1 MAKERPV
8 TAGGATADT
17 RGREATPP
25 HPHVGRTPPSPPAP
39 GPRRPA
45 TGGPTDPRPIA
56 SPFLTDPAA
65 PATGPATP
73 AAGPTA
79 PAAGQAAPAAG
90 PTAPATDQPAPAA
103 HPAGPA
109 EPAPPPAAGATA
121 PAPAAGPPANPAP
134 PPTPDAI
141 TTPTRDPVTTP
152 TQDAAQP
159 APDTA
164 QPAPDAA
171 QPAPNGAQPAPP
183 APNAAPPAP
192 DANTTPDPDEPAD
205 ADRPPAQDQTADAA
219 RRPAPHPPVDTA
231 QPPPATVQP
240 LAATAQPPAAR
251 ADVDEAPGK
260 RTAAERPDLPR
271 NDTQPITPEPH
282 ADQRDAPTR
291 GVAKVPAPRP
301 PWPGLQLQP
310 MVHVADMPAAVAFY
324 EKLGGDLVHGDRDDD
339 WVLMQVGTTQ
349 IGLVTRPPDPA
360 RGESTVELNFSA
372 TMPLDRL
379 ERLLRERDVR
389 IVRMAVDPDLGT
401 RLHVETPDGMPIK
414 IHQVEPDLLV

>member
-17 RGREATPP
+17 RGREVAPP
-25 HPHVGRTPPSPPAP
+25 SPHAARTPPAPAPVAP

-56 SPFLTDPAA
+56 SPFLTEPAGAPQPPAPQEITDPNPA
-65 PATGPATP
+65 PAQQET
-73 AAGPTA
+73 AGPTPA
-79 PAAGQAAPAAG
+79 PAQETAG
-90 PTAPATDQPAPAA
+90 PTSASAQEIAGPNPALAQQETAGLDPAPAQQGTVD
-103 HPAGPA
+103 AG
-109 EPAPPPAAGATA
+109 
-121 PAPAAGPPANPAP
+121 
-134 PPTPDAI
+134 
-141 TTPTRDPVTTP
+141 
-152 TQDAAQP
+152 
-159 APDTA
+159 
-164 QPAPDAA
+164 
-171 QPAPNGAQPAPP
+171 
-183 APNAAPPAP
+183 
-192 DANTTPDPDEPAD
+192 
-205 ADRPPAQDQTADAA
+205 
-219 RRPAPHPPVDTA
+219 RRPAPHPPVEET
-231 QPPPATVQP
+231 QP
-240 LAATAQPPAAR
+240 LAPS
-251 ADVDEAPGK
+251 DEH
-260 RTAAERPDLPR
+260 AETRPKPVGTGRPDLPS
-271 NDTQPITPEPH
+271 DAPEHPG
-282 ADQRDAPTR
+282 DQRDAPTR

-324 EKLGGDLVHGDRDDD
+324 EKLGGDLVHGDRDGD
-339 WVLMQVGTTQ
+339 WVLMQVGTSQ

-379 ERLLRERDVR
+379 ERLLRKREVR